1 MSMQREL
8 LRLLLFLAA
17 IIVILSPSYI
27 NLMLSRLGIELGAWI
42 FVLAAFMVALGLMIF
57 KFTLKEK

>member
-1 MSMQREL
+1 MQREL

-27 NLMLSRLGIELGAWI
+27 NFMLSRLGIELGAWI

-57 KFTLKEK
+57 KFALKEK

>member
-1 MSMQREL
+1 MQREL